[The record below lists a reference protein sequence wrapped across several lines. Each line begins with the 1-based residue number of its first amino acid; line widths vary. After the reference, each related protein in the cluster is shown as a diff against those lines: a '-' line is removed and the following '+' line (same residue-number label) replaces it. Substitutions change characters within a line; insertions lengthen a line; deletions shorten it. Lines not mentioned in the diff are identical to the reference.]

1 MTDKEDELRK
11 KTKEN
16 LDPKGWEALLEGV
29 PPIDAQN
36 GTKTLQ
42 PDPPSP
48 KKEEHI
54 LRVTDEAG
62 LTSEQALDAG
72 SSTDLAPPES
82 SSPEPTGRPVPQT
95 QQETPA
101 NEEAETV
108 NPSEPSPPDPDE
120 KKISRFASTVERF
133 RNIPQVRKTLNYY
146 HRLSL
151 REQRIVL
158 AGLLFLACTFVY
170 STILGPLVERN
181 ALLNRKI
188 GKKQEEITEMI
199 RLRSS
204 VVQDRGGMDRITG
217 IIEQRGKEFSVFA
230 YLEQLAAKAEMKDK
244 IIYIKPQRETPVGR
258 FRESLVQ
265 IKLEKIGMEEL
276 IRYLYQIETSED
288 LLYIKNLKMKLEKR
302 GDNAGLNVTLSVG
315 TLILGS

>member
-1 MTDKEDELRK
+1 MADKEDELRK

-29 PPIDAQN
+29 PPVDGQTDASA
-36 GTKTLQ
+36 
-42 PDPPSP
+42 PESAPSSP
-48 KKEEHI
+48 GKEGHV

-62 LTSEQALDAG
+62 LTSEQP
-72 SSTDLAPPES
+72 LA
-82 SSPEPTGRPVPQT
+82 
-95 QQETPA
+95 A
-101 NEEAETV
+101 
-108 NPSEPSPPDPDE
+108 EPSPGLPTQEPDAEGSSERSAPQE
-120 KKISRFASTVERF
+120 EIPPNEEEETAHQPLPSSPALEGKKKNRLALMMERL
-133 RNIPQVRKTLNYY
+133 RKIPQVQRTLHYY

-158 AGLLFLACTFVY
+158 VGLFFLVCTFAY
-170 STILGPLVERN
+170 SMILGPLFDRN

-188 GKKQEEITEMI
+188 EKKQEEITEMI

-204 VVQDRGGMDRITG
+204 VVQDRGGMDRIKR

-230 YLEQLAAKAEMKDK
+230 YLEQLATKAEMKDK

-258 FRESLVQ
+258 FKESLVQ

-288 LLYIKNLKMKLEKR
+288 LLYIKNLKMKQGKQ
-302 GDNAGLNVTLSVG
+302 GNKAGLNVTLSVG
-315 TLILGS
+315 TLIQGS